1 MLFLAFLTQKLAPS
15 RALNAIIF
23 GIDEQCNLIFETAL
37 LTNCKIYIIF
47 LFRWDPLS
55 FLLSLFLSLSL
66 STSLP
71 PNPWLICDW
80 PQISHQPSSRRPKA
94 SKPWWPTMS
103 NGPMA
108 THAIWTNPQPH
119 MRFEVTH
126 GNPRWSEP
134 THGNL
139 NPNHHQPTTI
149 WIPRLSEAY
158 KPILRERRSFHCE
171 RKRGESVMGLLVGL
185 LVVAM
190 VEVFFFFLLWLVVVS
205 GCGGCGWMWM
215 WRFLSAMIFF
225 FFFC

>member
-23 GIDEQCNLIFETAL
+23 GIDEQCNLISETAL

-71 PNPWLICDW
+71 PNPWLIGDW

-103 NGPMA
+103 KGPMA
-108 THAIWTNPQPH
+108 THVIWTNPQPH
-119 MRFEVTH
+119 MRFEATH
-126 GNPRWSEP
+126 DNPRWSEP
-134 THGNL
+134 THGHPRRATTTT
-139 NPNHHQPTTI
+139 NPRQ
-149 WIPRLSEAY
+149 SKAY
-158 KPILRERRSFHCE
+158 KPILRERRSFNCE
-171 RKRGESVMGLLVGL
+171 RKRGDSVMGLLVGL
-185 LVVAM
+185 LVATM
-190 VEVFFFFLLWLVVVS
+190 VEVSFL
-205 GCGGCGWMWM
+205 
-215 WRFLSAMIFF
+215 FF
-225 FFFC
+225 FFFSFFFLYCG